1 MKKPVSIY
9 KVAIVLIVF
18 SPAAL
23 LPVSSRAALLT
34 ARAPAADEAVE
45 LLNRAAV
52 KNLEG
57 SGLSRERAEAV
68 LEGLT
73 ADEIRTLAAA
83 PDFWRAGGEQKGIR
97 DSLMTNEAA
106 AIVLTLLMLAVVIG
120 AVEISRH

>member
-1 MKKPVSIY
+1 MKKPVSIV
-9 KVAIVLIVF
+9 KVAIILTVF

-34 ARAPAADEAVE
+34 APAPAADEAVE

-68 LEGLT
+68 LEVLT
-73 ADEIRTLAAA
+73 PPEIRTLAAA
-83 PDFWRAGGEQKGIR
+83 PDFWRAGGESRGIR
-97 DSLMTNEAA
+97 DSLMTNETA

>member
-1 MKKPVSIY
+1 MKKPVSIV
-9 KVAIVLIVF
+9 KVAIILTVF

-34 ARAPAADEAVE
+34 APAPSADEAAE

-52 KNLEG
+52 NNLEE

-73 ADEIRTLAAA
+73 SAEIRTLAAA
-83 PDFWRAGGEQKGIR
+83 PDFWRAGGEQRRIR

>member
-1 MKKPVSIY
+1 MKKPVSIF
-9 KVAIVLIVF
+9 KVAIILTVF

-34 ARAPAADEAVE
+34 APAPSAAEAAE
-45 LLNRAAV
+45 LFNRAAV
-52 KNLEG
+52 NNLEE

-68 LEGLT
+68 VDGLT
-73 ADEIRTLAAA
+73 SGEIRILAAA
-83 PDFWRAGGEQKGIR
+83 PDFWRAGGEARGVR
-97 DSLMTNEAA
+97 DSLMSNETA